1 MFKKGRRSLDSSA
14 SFRGADLGKSGA
26 NEEPRG
32 AAYGRLCWPGAAPQA
47 PPLGFF
53 FSHSPSLMRRPCC
66 RLSAVVTLSR
76 FTAAGKSGRKRDV
89 TRAANVALS
98 GLVSLI
104 EDRWFPQVD
113 G

>member
-1 MFKKGRRSLDSSA
+1 
-14 SFRGADLGKSGA
+14 
-26 NEEPRG
+26 
-32 AAYGRLCWPGAAPQA
+32 
-47 PPLGFF
+47 
-53 FSHSPSLMRRPCC
+53 MRRPCC